1 MKRDNKVE
9 VERYSPTVKDG
20 LTESQVQERIKQ
32 GKVNKL
38 LAKTSKSYLQIVLS
52 NTFTFFNMLCFI
64 ICGVLISIGS
74 WTNILFIFIFL
85 ANLFIGIIQECKSKH
100 TVDKISL
107 LTSPKATV
115 VRNGKRID
123 IPVEQIVLDDIVVF
137 GAGSQISAD
146 CILLEGNVEVN
157 ENLLTGESDSIKKQA
172 GATLYSG
179 SYVVSGE
186 CFARADKIGEDSY
199 MTTLIKK
206 AKHVKKSRSEIFDT
220 LNKIIKFI
228 GIIIIP
234 LAVFTFL
241 DHYVWGTETLY
252 KSIEYTS
259 GSMLGMIPAGMFLL
273 TSVALAVGVIK
284 LASKRTLVQDL
295 YSIEMLA
302 RTDILCLDKTG
313 TLTDGNMKF
322 NTLLLQNKYTK
333 ENVTDI
339 LQKYMA
345 SLKNVNFTSQAIIDE
360 FGKTE
365 FNAYSVLEFSSERKY
380 SAVQFDKNTTYILG
394 ASEFVGAH
402 ITPAMK
408 KQIDEYTN
416 KGLRVLV
423 LAKSDKPLTKDGAEK
438 GSEVVAILVIEDTI
452 RKDAIEVIKWFE
464 ENGVEVKIISG
475 DNANAVSKISKL
487 VGLKNSEKFISLDG
501 LTDEQVIEAATKY
514 TVFGRVKPEQK
525 SLLIKSM
532 KQNGKKKVAMT
543 GDGVNDI
550 LALKEA
556 DCSIAMASGSEATR
570 SASNLV
576 MLDSNFSS
584 MPQVVAEGRRVIN
597 NISKSSALFLMK
609 TLFTILMTIICL
621 FTAFGY
627 PFEPKH
633 LLLLETIFVGI
644 PSFFLALQPNNE
656 KVTGTFAGNLIG
668 KSIPA
673 GIVLTLN
680 VSLSY
685 IFIAIMGIND
695 IEILR
700 TLASLVLTF
709 SGAMIL
715 LKLCMPLNVYRGSLW
730 AVMMVLGILAVVL
743 FGGDFA
749 LFNFF
754 GYTKLP
760 TSCIIFIS
768 VMVALSYFAYVGL
781 NAVTNIILKKIEQNK
796 AKKRELVPVEIAEN
810 TKE

>member
-1 MKRDNKVE
+1 MKKNRVVE
-9 VERYSPTVKDG
+9 VERYSPTVKEG
-20 LTESQVQERIKQ
+20 LSDNQVQERIKQ

-38 LAKTSKSYLQIVLS
+38 LTKTSKSYFQIVLS

-107 LTSPKATV
+107 LTSPKAIV
-115 VRNGKRID
+115 IRDGKRIE

-137 GAGSQISAD
+137 SAGSQISAD

-157 ENLLTGESDSIKKQA
+157 ENLLTGESDSIKKES

-186 CFARADKIGEDSY
+186 CFARADKIGEESY

-241 DHYVWGTETLY
+241 DHYVWGNDTLY

-333 ENVTDI
+333 EQVTQI
-339 LQKYMA
+339 LQKYM
-345 SLKNVNFTSQAIIDE
+345 SNLKNVNFTSQAIIDE
-360 FGKTE
+360 FGKTD
-365 FNAYSVLEFSSERKY
+365 FKAHSVLEFSSERKY

-394 ASEFVGAH
+394 ASEFVGAK
-402 ITPAMK
+402 ITENMK

-423 LAKSDKPLTKDGAEK
+423 LAKSDKPLTKDGAAK
-438 GSEVVAILVIEDTI
+438 GGEVVAILVIEDTI

-464 ENGVEVKIISG
+464 QNDVEVKIISG

-501 LTDEQVIEAATKY
+501 LTDEQVIDAANKY

-525 SLLIKSM
+525 SLLIKAM
-532 KQNGKKKVAMT
+532 KQDGEKKVAMT

-633 LLLLETIFVGI
+633 LLLLETVFVGI

-656 KVTGTFAGNLIG
+656 KVVGTFAGNLIG
-668 KSIPA
+668 KAIPA

-695 IEILR
+695 IEVLR
-700 TLASLVLTF
+700 TLASFVLTF

-715 LKLCMPLNVYRGSLW
+715 LKLCMPLNAYRGSLW
-730 AVMMVLGILAVVL
+730 AVMMVLGILAIIL
-743 FGGDFA
+743 FGGDYA

-754 GYTKLP
+754 GYSPLP
-760 TSCIIFIS
+760 TSCIIFMS
-768 VMVALSYFAYVGL
+768 VMVAVSYFAYVGL
-781 NAVTNIILKKIEQNK
+781 NAVTDIVLKKIEQNK
-796 AKKRELVPVEIAEN
+796 AQKRELMHTETTDN
-810 TKE
+810 LK

>member
-1 MKRDNKVE
+1 MKKKENIE
-9 VERYSPTVKDG
+9 VERIHTKIDTG
-20 LTESQVQERIKQ
+20 LTANQVEMRIKQ
-32 GKVNKL
+32 GKTNKQL
-38 LAKTSKSYLQIVLS
+38 TKTSKSYLQIVLT

-64 ICGVLISIGS
+64 ICGILISIGS
-74 WTNILFIFIFL
+74 YTNILFIFIFL

-107 LTSPKATV
+107 LTSPKAV
-115 VRNGKRID
+115 VIRDGVKKEIAVD
-123 IPVEQIVLDDIVVF
+123 DIVLDDIVVF
-137 GAGSQISAD
+137 TAGSQISAD
-146 CILLEGNVEVN
+146 CILLDGNVEVN
-157 ENLLTGESDSIKKQA
+157 ENLLTGESDSVKKEIGSQ
-172 GATLYSG
+172 LYSG

-186 CFARADKIGEDSY
+186 CYARADKIGEDCY

-206 AKHVKKSRSEIFDT
+206 AKNVKKSRSEIFDT

-241 DHYVWGTETLY
+241 DHYVWGNDSLI

-302 RTDILCLDKTG
+302 RIDVLCLDKTG
-313 TLTDGNMKF
+313 TLTDGKMKF
-322 NTLLLQNKYTK
+322 NTLIVQNGNK
-333 ENVTDI
+333 EKKVENI
-339 LQKYMA
+339 LSKYMYC
-345 SLKNVNFTSQAIIDE
+345 LKNTNFTSEAIIAK

-365 FNAYSVLEFSSERKY
+365 FKAEAVLEFNSERKY
-380 SAVQFDKNTTYILG
+380 SAVQFSQNETYVLG
-394 ASEFVGAH
+394 ASEFVGAK
-402 ITPAMK
+402 ISPKM
-408 KQIDEYTN
+408 QEIINEYTN
-416 KGLRVLV
+416 KGLRVLI
-423 LAKSDKPLTKDGAEK
+423 LAKSDKPLNKDGVEK
-438 GSEVVAILVIEDTI
+438 GTDVVAILVIEDTI
-452 RKDAIEVIKWFE
+452 RKDAVEVIRWFE
-464 ENGVEVKIISG
+464 ENDVEVKIISG

-487 VGLKNSEKFISLDG
+487 VGLKNSDKFISLDG
-501 LTDEQVIEAATKY
+501 LSDEEVIEAANKY

-532 KQNGKKKVAMT
+532 KQNGEKKVAMT

-609 TLFTILMTIICL
+609 TLFTILITIICL
-621 FTAFGY
+621 FTVFGY

-633 LLLLETIFVGI
+633 LLLLETVFVGI
-644 PSFFLALQPNNE
+644 PSFFLALQPNND

-668 KSIPA
+668 KAIPA
-673 GIVLTLN
+673 GLILTLN
-680 VSLSY
+680 VSLSF
-685 IFIAIMGIND
+685 IFVSIMGIND
-695 IEILR
+695 MEVLR
-700 TLASLVLTF
+700 TLASFVLTF

-715 LKLCMPLNVYRGSLW
+715 LKLCMPLNLYRGALW
-730 AVMMVLGILAVVL
+730 GIMMVICILAIVL
-743 FGGDFA
+743 VGNSFFA
-749 LFNFF
+749 
-754 GYTKLP
+754 YSPLP
-760 TSCIIFIS
+760 TSCIIFLVCIIAS
-768 VMVALSYFAYVGL
+768 TYFTYCGL
-781 NAVTNIILKKIEQNK
+781 NYLCDKIIKKF
-796 AKKRELVPVEIAEN
+796 KRKGDKIVLEKEN
-810 TKE
+810 NDA